1 MALKPTPADWPRL
14 SSSLFYENASAAI
27 DWLVRAF
34 GFELQLKVEGENGR
48 IEHSQLTYGEAL
60 VMIADKGPRPEHALM
75 VSPVSLG
82 GKNTQVLCVIVDD
95 ADAHCAQAK
104 AAGARIFREPKEDD
118 YGDEYPVDRTYGA
131 VDPGGHMWFF
141 MQRIRDAKR

>member
-1 MALKPTPADWPRL
+1 
-14 SSSLFYENASAAI
+14 
-27 DWLVRAF
+27 
-34 GFELQLKVEGENGR
+34 
-48 IEHSQLTYGEAL
+48 
-60 VMIADKGPRPEHALM
+60 
-75 VSPVSLG
+75 
-82 GKNTQVLCVIVDD
+82 VDD